1 VSEEAGQGDAGGPA
15 ATRFA
20 GAALLL
26 AASVL
31 LSRALGFV
39 REMVLAYQLG
49 TSPELDAYY
58 AAFQIP
64 DILNYFLAG
73 GALSIAFVPFYS
85 RARAQQGEA
94 AAARLLANVLGSM
107 TALALLAT
115 LVMWWQAE
123 FLVALQFPR
132 FAPEIQALTVR
143 LTRILLPA
151 QIFFVAGGIL
161 RAALMARG
169 FFGTQALAPLIYNA
183 GIIAGG
189 GAFGATLGPEGFA
202 WGALAGAAIGPFL
215 VPLWDVRRRRDIAL
229 SVRLAPFE
237 REFLRYL
244 VIAAPLMLGVSLL
257 TVDEWYDKWF
267 GALISAGVV
276 AQLGL
281 ARKLMQLPVA
291 VVGQAIATAAL
302 PTLSKL
308 WAEGRKPE
316 LDRVVQ
322 TTLQASLGLSLLAAA
337 GSWALAE
344 PLVTL
349 VYQRGAFSAEDTVRV
364 ALLLQIFSLAVPAWI
379 VQQIAVRPFFAR
391 KDTWRPM
398 LIGSAVALAAIPLY
412 LALGKRFGAPGIAA
426 AGVIGMTTNALVTL
440 AFARR
445 LHGAPLLGALGVGA
459 LRGLAIAAFA
469 GVSARMAAL
478 TVAEAH
484 GAVVQLALGGGVFL
498 VLVAIALPLFG
509 DAETRSALARL
520 TRRITRRRSGG

>member
-1 VSEEAGQGDAGGPA
+1 VSEQAGQGGAGGPA

-26 AASVL
+26 AVSVL

-64 DILNYFLAG
+64 DMLNYFLAG
-73 GALSIAFVPFYS
+73 GALSIAFVPFYT
-85 RARAQQGEA
+85 RARSQQGEA
-94 AAARLLANVLGSM
+94 AAGRLLANVLGSM
-107 TALALLAT
+107 TGLALLAT
-115 LVMWWQAE
+115 LAMWWQAE
-123 FLVALQFPR
+123 ALVALQFPR
-132 FAPEIQALTVR
+132 FAPEIQTLTVR

-151 QIFFVAGGIL
+151 QVFFVAGGIV

-169 FFGTQALAPLIYNA
+169 SFGTQALAPLIYNA

-202 WGALAGAAIGPFL
+202 WGALVGAAIGPFL
-215 VPLWDVRRRRDIAL
+215 VPLWDAWRRRDLAL
-229 SVRLAPFE
+229 GVRFAPWE
-237 REFLRYL
+237 REFLSYL

-281 ARKLMQLPVA
+281 ARRLMQLPVA

-308 WAEGRKPE
+308 WADGRKQE
-316 LDRVVQ
+316 LDRMVQ
-322 TTLQASLGLSLLAAA
+322 TTLQASLGLALLAAA

-349 VYQRGAFSAEDTVRV
+349 VYQRGAFSAEDTVQV
-364 ALLLQIFSLAVPAWI
+364 ARLLQIFSLAVPAWI
-379 VQQIAVRPFFAR
+379 VQH
-391 KDTWRPM
+391 
-398 LIGSAVALAAIPLY
+398 AAIPLY
-412 LALGKRFGAPGIAA
+412 LALGKQHGAPGIAA

-440 AFARR
+440 AFARW
-445 LHGAPLLGALGVGA
+445 LHGAPVLGALGASA
-459 LRGLAIAAFA
+459 LRGGAIAALA
-469 GVSARMAAL
+469 GVAARAAALLMAAEQGPML
-478 TVAEAH
+478 
-484 GAVVQLALGGGVFL
+484 QLALGGTAFF
-498 VLVAIALPLFG
+498 VLVAVCLPLFG
-509 DAETRSALARL
+509 DAEMRAAVG
-520 TRRITRRRSGG
+520 RITRLLTRSRSRG

>member
-1 VSEEAGQGDAGGPA
+1 MSEQAGQGGAGGPA

-26 AASVL
+26 AVSVL

-64 DILNYFLAG
+64 DMLNYFLAG
-73 GALSIAFVPFYS
+73 GALSIAFVPFYT
-85 RARAQQGEA
+85 RARSQQGEA
-94 AAARLLANVLGSM
+94 AAGRLLANVLGSM
-107 TALALLAT
+107 TGLALLAT
-115 LVMWWQAE
+115 LAMWWQAE
-123 FLVALQFPR
+123 ALVALQFPR
-132 FAPEIQALTVR
+132 FAPEIQTLTVR

-151 QIFFVAGGIL
+151 QVFFVAGGIV

-169 FFGTQALAPLIYNA
+169 SFGTQALAPLIYNA

-202 WGALAGAAIGPFL
+202 WGALVGAAIGPFL
-215 VPLWDVRRRRDIAL
+215 VPLWDAWRRRDLAL
-229 SVRLAPFE
+229 GVRFAPWE
-237 REFLRYL
+237 REFLSYL

-281 ARKLMQLPVA
+281 ARRLMQLPVA

-308 WAEGRKPE
+308 WADGRKQE
-316 LDRVVQ
+316 LDRMVQ
-322 TTLQASLGLSLLAAA
+322 TTLQASLGLALLAAA

-349 VYQRGAFSAEDTVRV
+349 VYQRGAFSAEDTVQV
-364 ALLLQIFSLAVPAWI
+364 ARLLQIFSLAVPAWI
-379 VQQIAVRPFFAR
+379 VQH
-391 KDTWRPM
+391 
-398 LIGSAVALAAIPLY
+398 AAIPLY
-412 LALGKRFGAPGIAA
+412 LALGKQHGAPGIAA

-440 AFARR
+440 AFARW
-445 LHGAPLLGALGVGA
+445 LHGAPVLGALGASA
-459 LRGLAIAAFA
+459 LRGGAIAALA
-469 GVSARMAAL
+469 GVAARAAALLMAAEQGPML
-478 TVAEAH
+478 
-484 GAVVQLALGGGVFL
+484 QLALGGTAFF
-498 VLVAIALPLFG
+498 VLVAVCLPLFG
-509 DAETRSALARL
+509 DAEMRAAVG
-520 TRRITRRRSGG
+520 RITRLLTRSRSRG

>member
-1 VSEEAGQGDAGGPA
+1 VSEQAGQGGAGGPA

-26 AASVL
+26 AVSVL

-64 DILNYFLAG
+64 DMLNYFLAG
-73 GALSIAFVPFYS
+73 GALSIAFVPFYT
-85 RARAQQGEA
+85 RARSQQGEA
-94 AAARLLANVLGSM
+94 AAGRLLANVLGSM
-107 TALALLAT
+107 TGLALLAT
-115 LVMWWQAE
+115 LAMWWQAE
-123 FLVALQFPR
+123 ALVALQFPR
-132 FAPEIQALTVR
+132 FAPEIQTLTVR

-151 QIFFVAGGIL
+151 QVFFVAGGIV

-169 FFGTQALAPLIYNA
+169 SFGTQALAPLIYNA

-202 WGALAGAAIGPFL
+202 WGALVGAAIGPFL
-215 VPLWDVRRRRDIAL
+215 VPLWDAWRRRDLAL
-229 SVRLAPFE
+229 GVRFAPWE
-237 REFLRYL
+237 REFLSYL

-281 ARKLMQLPVA
+281 ARRLMQLPVA

-308 WAEGRKPE
+308 WADGRKQE
-316 LDRVVQ
+316 LDRMVQ
-322 TTLQASLGLSLLAAA
+322 TTLQASLGLALLAAA

-349 VYQRGAFSAEDTVRV
+349 VYQRGAFSAEDTVQV
-364 ALLLQIFSLAVPAWI
+364 ARLLQIFSLAVPAWI

-391 KDTWRPM
+391 NDTWRPM

-412 LALGKRFGAPGIAA
+412 LALGKQHGAPGIAA

-440 AFARR
+440 AFARW
-445 LHGAPLLGALGVGA
+445 LHGAPVLGALGASA
-459 LRGLAIAAFA
+459 LRGGAIAALA
-469 GVSARMAAL
+469 GVAARAAALLMAAEQGPML
-478 TVAEAH
+478 
-484 GAVVQLALGGGVFL
+484 QLALGGTAFF
-498 VLVAIALPLFG
+498 VLVAVCLPLFG
-509 DAETRSALARL
+509 DAEMRAAVG
-520 TRRITRRRSGG
+520 RITRLLTRSRSRG

>member
-1 VSEEAGQGDAGGPA
+1 MSEEAGQGGAGRTEG
-15 ATRFA
+15 TRFA

-31 LSRALGFV
+31 LSRAHGFV

-49 TSPELDAYY
+49 TSTELDAYY

-64 DILNYFLAG
+64 DMLNHFLAG
-73 GALSIAFVPFYS
+73 GALSIAFVPFYT
-85 RARAQQGEA
+85 RARSQQGEA

-107 TALALLAT
+107 TVIAVLAT
-115 LVMWWQAE
+115 LGMWWQAE
-123 FLVALQFPR
+123 ALVALQFPR
-132 FAPEIQALTVR
+132 FEPEIQALTVR

-169 FFGTQALAPLIYNA
+169 SFGTQALAPLIYNA

-189 GAFGATLGPEGFA
+189 GAFGSTLGPEGFA

-215 VPLWDVRRRRDIAL
+215 VPLWDAWRRRDVAL
-229 SVRLAPFE
+229 GLRVAPWE
-237 REFLRYL
+237 REFLSYL

-281 ARKLMQLPVA
+281 ARRLMQLPVA
-291 VVGQAIATAAL
+291 VVGQAVATAAL

-308 WAEGRKPE
+308 WADGRKPE
-316 LDRVVQ
+316 LDRLVQ
-322 TTLQASLGLSLLAAA
+322 TTVAASLGLSLLAAA
-337 GSWALAE
+337 AFWALAE
-344 PLVTL
+344 PVVAL
-349 VYQRGAFSAEDTVRV
+349 VYQRGAFGADDTANV
-364 ALLLQIFSLAVPAWI
+364 ARLLQIFSLAVPAWI

-412 LALGKRFGAPGIAA
+412 LALGKQYGAPGIAA
-426 AGVIGMTTNALVTL
+426 AGVIGMTASAVVTL
-440 AFARR
+440 AFARW
-445 LHGAPLLGALGVGA
+445 LHGAPALGALLATAARGA
-459 LRGLAIAAFA
+459 AIAALA
-469 GVSARMAAL
+469 GAAARAVLLVLAAESGPL
-478 TVAEAH
+478 L
-484 GAVVQLALGGGVFL
+484 QLSLGG
-498 VLVAIALPLFG
+498 VAYLAVAAAALPLFG
-509 DAETRSALARL
+509 DAEMRAAVWRVARLLTRS
-520 TRRITRRRSGG
+520 RSGE

>member
-1 VSEEAGQGDAGGPA
+1 VSEEAGQGGAGGSNQ
-15 ATRFA
+15 TRFA

-49 TSPELDAYY
+49 TSSELDAYY

-73 GALSIAFVPFYS
+73 GALSIAFVPFYT
-85 RARAQQGEA
+85 RARSQQGEA

-107 TALALLAT
+107 SLLALLAT
-115 LVMWWQAE
+115 LAMWWQAE
-123 FLVALQFPR
+123 ALVELQFPR

-151 QIFFVAGGIL
+151 QVFFVAGGIV

-169 FFGTQALAPLIYNA
+169 SFGTQALAPLIYNA

-189 GAFGATLGPEGFA
+189 GAFGSTLGPEGFA

-215 VPLWDVRRRRDIAL
+215 VPLWDAWRRRDLAL
-229 SVRLAPFE
+229 GVRFAPWE
-237 REFLRYL
+237 REFLSYL

-281 ARKLMQLPVA
+281 ARRLMQLPVA

-308 WAEGRKPE
+308 WADGRKPE
-316 LDRVVQ
+316 LDRMVQ
-322 TTLQASLGLSLLAAA
+322 TTLQASLGLSLLAGAI
-337 GSWALAE
+337 SWALAE
-344 PLVTL
+344 PLVAL
-349 VYQRGAFSAEDTVRV
+349 VYQRGAFSADDTTNV
-364 ALLLQIFSLAVPAWI
+364 AGLLRIFSLAVPAWI

-412 LALGKRFGAPGIAA
+412 LALGKQYGAPGIAA
-426 AGVIGMTTNALVTL
+426 AGAIGMSANALITL
-440 AFARR
+440 AFARW
-445 LHGAPLLGALGVGA
+445 LHGAPALASLGSSA
-459 LRGLAIAAFA
+459 LRGLGIAALA
-469 GVSARMAAL
+469 GGAARAAVL
-478 TVAEAH
+478 YGVAEQGPAI
-484 GAVVQLALGGGVFL
+484 QLALGGAAFAA
-498 VLVAIALPLFG
+498 VAAVCLPWLG
-509 DAETRSALARL
+509 DSEMRSAIGRIARRLARS
-520 TRRITRRRSGG
+520 RSRG